1 MREGWKETTLG
12 EVASVER
19 GVSWSKEQESWQPVQ
34 GAVPVVRI
42 GNVQLSGIAMSET
55 LYVRN
60 VKKTSIDMKAILTST
75 ILMVGSNGNP
85 DRVGNVH
92 LAGTNLSGHLYAS
105 FLIGID
111 CGASSLP
118 EFLWMY
124 LQSQAVQARI
134 SEATAGSTGL
144 KNIRLAWL
152 RSMVVQIPPLAE
164 QKRIV
169 DVIGAVDAYVA
180 ALESYANAA
189 RTARAALL
197 HELLTT
203 NTEGWK
209 ETTLGEVAIL
219 SIGRTPSRAN
229 AKYWTDDL
237 RYPFCTIA
245 DMAEKQISPSRE
257 GVTQAAID
265 DGKARHVRAG
275 SLLMSFKLTIGR
287 VGFAAVD
294 LFPNEAIVAITPG
307 PSRSTREFLYFW
319 LGSHDLTEGSG
330 RAVKGATLNSASLAA
345 IRLLLPPLTE
355 QKRIVDVIGT
365 VDGAI
370 AGADRAAED
379 ARNLR
384 SGLLSDLLSGDHGI
398 PESYDELLAAA

>member
-169 DVIGAVDAYVA
+169 DVIEAVDAYVA
-180 ALESYANAA
+180 SLESYANAA

-203 NTEGWK
+203 NTQGWK
-209 ETTLGEVAIL
+209 ETTLGEVAEVNPKELRLADDAPFIPMDAVKVGKRRVEYTEPRGSRSGARADSGDVL
-219 SIGRTPSRAN
+219 FARITPCLENGKVAQIQDEIGRCGGSTEFIVIRATTVLDP
-229 AKYWTDDL
+229 ALLYLWATWE
-237 RYPFCTIA
+237 RT
-245 DMAEKQISPSRE
+245 R
-257 GVTQAAID
+257 GTAAQ
-265 DGKARHVRAG
+265 
-275 SLLMSFKLTIGR
+275 LMTGTTGR
-287 VGFAAVD
+287 Q
-294 LFPNEAIVAITPG
+294 
-307 PSRSTREFLYFW
+307 R
-319 LGSHDLTEGSG
+319 
-330 RAVKGATLNSASLAA
+330 LAA
-345 IRLLLPPLTE
+345 LDLSRLEFLLPPLTE
-355 QKRIVDVIGT
+355 QKRIVDVIGS

-384 SGLLSDLLSGDHGI
+384 SGLLSDLLSGDHEI
-398 PESYDELLAAA
+398 PEGYDELLGAA

>member
-1 MREGWKETTLG
+1 MRKGWKQTTLG
-12 EVASVER
+12 EVLEPTYRKVD
-19 GVSWSKEQESWQPVQ
+19 VKEQSSIPYAGVRWHLGGVYRRDETEASTVKAKSLCEIREGDVTYNRMWATKEAFGVVGPDANGCLVTNDFPVFV
-34 GAVPVVRI
+34 AR
-42 GNVQLSGIAMSET
+42 
-55 LYVRN
+55 
-60 VKKTSIDMKAILTST
+60 LTHVS
-75 ILMVGSNGNP
+75 
-85 DRVGNVH
+85 
-92 LAGTNLSGHLYAS
+92 AS
-105 FLIGID
+105 FVALKFTSW
-111 CGASSLP
+111 A
-118 EFLWMY
+118 FLERAAA
-124 LQSQAVQARI
+124 L
-134 SEATAGSTGL
+134 ATGTTERRRL
-144 KNIRLAWL
+144 KERDFLSI
-152 RSMVVQIPPLAE
+152 QILLPPLVE

-169 DVIGAVDAYVA
+169 DVIESVDAYVA
-180 ALESYANAA
+180 SLESYANAA
-189 RTARAALL
+189 RTARTALL

-209 ETTLGEVAIL
+209 ETTLGEVATL

-294 LFPNEAIVAITPG
+294 LFPNEAIVAITPE

-345 IRLLLPPLTE
+345 IRLLLPPLAE
-355 QKRIVDVIGT
+355 QKRIVAVIES

-384 SGLLSDLLSGDHGI
+384 AGLLTDLLSGDHGI
-398 PESYDELLAAA
+398 PESYDELLGAA